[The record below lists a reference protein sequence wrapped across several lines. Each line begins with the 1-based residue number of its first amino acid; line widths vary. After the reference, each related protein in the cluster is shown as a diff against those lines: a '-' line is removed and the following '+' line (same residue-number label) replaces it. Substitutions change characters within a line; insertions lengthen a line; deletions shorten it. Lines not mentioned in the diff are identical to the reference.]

1 MTTIRLH
8 GTAIGLAMIA
18 ATPALAQAADPASPA
33 PATPAATEAEAPA
46 EIVVTA
52 QKRSERLQNIPLAV
66 SVVSGAA
73 LSAAG
78 KPSVESAAQL
88 VPALNFLK
96 SGTTLNQTIFLR
108 GVGTAS
114 FSIAGEP
121 SVSTVVDGVVYA
133 RSGEA
138 FSDLIDIDRLEV
150 LRGPQGTLFGKNASA
165 GVINITTQMP
175 KHVLGGSVE
184 ASYFS
189 KSEYRTRASLN
200 VPLGTDL
207 AARLTGFYGQY
218 DGNIFNV
225 AVGHKV
231 NGYKHYG
238 GRAQLLFNPSDR
250 LKLYATADYH
260 KNNDDCCADIIATG
274 PYNGAGVAQTNLS
287 TQALPTPLG
296 DDTRRVNQNLV
307 TSTKEKGWGVSL
319 QGDVGIGSHT
329 LTSIT
334 AYRKWDNTEIRD
346 GDWLDRPYVG
356 FQQLHDNGPQR
367 THTFTQEVRL
377 TSPADQFLSY
387 VLGAYYSDASSER
400 VFTRSDIVCTA
411 RAGAPTNV
419 LIPCGSANANPSTFP
434 TGSADFGSKFKNL
447 ALFGQATL
455 HFADNFRFIGGLR
468 YSHDKLDVFH
478 RRVSPLTGP
487 GIQPNFDQGVYDR
500 YLQLRAANVPAN
512 LAVTQA
518 VAGSNGVFFRT
529 GTKSSNVSGKA
540 ALQYNF
546 SPNAMGY
553 ASYTRGYKGPAFNI
567 FYNLTSTGTNVISPE
582 TSNAYEIGLKN
593 TLFGGTM
600 TLNIDA
606 FYAKYSNFQ
615 ANNPD
620 DVAGVVVT
628 RFTNAGTVS
637 TRGIEADVNW
647 RPRDVRGLT
656 ISGGLAY
663 TDAHVDNFRQAPGA
677 AVTAIIPKGTPLGYA
692 PKWKGSMSIDYRLR
706 MNGPVDL
713 FLGAQGNVQSA
724 QLSLFSADAVQR
736 RLGTINSYELVNL
749 SAGIGDKADHYRLTF
764 QVRNLLDQSY
774 AAAIVNGG
782 PGVPG
787 VAGSGAYRY
796 QIPRD
801 ASRYY
806 GVTVRAGF

>member
-1 MTTIRLH
+1 MNKILLN

-18 ATPALAQAADPASPA
+18 ATPALAQAAA
-33 PATPAATEAEAPA
+33 PAASDAVAPPAAATEAQAPA

-175 KHVLGGSVE
+175 KHVFGGSVE

-238 GRAQLLFNPSDR
+238 GRVQLLFNPSDR

-274 PYNGAGVAQTNLS
+274 PLNSAGRAQTSLS

-296 DDTRRVNQNLV
+296 DDTRRINQNLV

-346 GDWLDRPYVG
+346 GDWLDRAYVG

-387 VLGAYYSDASSER
+387 VLGAYYSDAFSER

-411 RAGAPTNV
+411 RAGAPAGV
-419 LIPCGSANANPSTFP
+419 LIPCGSAFANPSTFP
-434 TGSADFGSKFKNL
+434 NGTADFGSTFKNL

-455 HFADNFRFIGGLR
+455 HFTPSFRFIGGLR

-478 RRVSPLTGP
+478 KRVSPLTGP

-500 YLQLRAANVPAN
+500 YFAIAATG
-512 LAVTQA
+512 VTPTAAQ
-518 VAGSNGVFFRT
+518 VAPFSNGVPFRT
-529 GTKSSNVSGKA
+529 GAKSNNLSGKA

-546 SPNAMGY
+546 SPNAIGY

-567 FYNLTSTGTNVISPE
+567 FYNLTSTGTNVIAPE

-606 FYAKYSNFQ
+606 FYARYSNFQ

-620 DVAGVVVT
+620 VVAGVVVT

-692 PKWKGSMSIDYRLR
+692 PKWKGSMSIDYRVR

-782 PGVPG
+782 PG
-787 VAGSGAYRY
+787 GAYRY